1 MSSSVASIQ
10 NLCTRLSI
18 RDRFTQSLCIA
29 VGDRYTRSLL
39 PDPCTRYPKEISAQ
53 SLLKRSLYKVSKRD
67 LCIRS
72 LRSLKTRSLLQFPT
86 WSPSKISARDVLG
99 KIPARDL
106 YARSLGKI
114 SLQAHYFKK
123 WQDLC
128 QRSLHKISP
137 QSVYRRSFGK
147 ICAKDLSARFARKL
161 ALKNLLAKRS
171 SHQDLK
177 ENLTRSS

>member
-10 NLCTRLSI
+10 NICTRLSI

-29 VGDRYTRSLL
+29 VGDRYTRSLHNVSIGFYRRSLAQHISCQDPCKRSL

-53 SLLKRSLYKVSKRD
+53 NLLKRSLYKVSTRD
-67 LCIRS
+67 LCTRS

-106 YARSLGKI
+106 YSRSLGKI

-123 WQDLC
+123 MA
-128 QRSLHKISP
+128 RSLSEISP
-137 QSVYRRSFGK
+137 Q
-147 ICAKDLSARFARKL
+147 DLSAKCL
-161 ALKNLLAKRS
+161 
-171 SHQDLK
+171 
-177 ENLTRSS
+177 

>member
-114 SLQAHYFKK
+114 SLQAHYLKISVRDLSTRSLRK
-123 WQDLC
+123 VSIGDPLARSVQKISWQDV
-128 QRSLHKISP
+128 R
-137 QSVYRRSFGK
+137 V
-147 ICAKDLSARFARKL
+147 
-161 ALKNLLAKRS
+161 N
-171 SHQDLK
+171 
-177 ENLTRSS
+177 